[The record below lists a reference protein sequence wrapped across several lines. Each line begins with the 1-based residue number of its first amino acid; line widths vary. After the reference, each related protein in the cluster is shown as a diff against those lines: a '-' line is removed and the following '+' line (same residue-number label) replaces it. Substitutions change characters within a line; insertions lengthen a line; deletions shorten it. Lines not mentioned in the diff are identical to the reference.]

1 MMEAR
6 AATVGIRATRTAK
19 PRMDRLFHFRD
30 RARARRRNRGIRA
43 RGFRA
48 GSPPGPAD
56 RMYFILPK
64 VY

>member
-1 MMEAR
+1 
-6 AATVGIRATRTAK
+6 
-19 PRMDRLFHFRD
+19 MDRLFHLRD

>member
-6 AATVGIRATRTAK
+6 AATVGIKTRRRVK
-19 PRMDRLFHFRD
+19 PRMHGLFHFLERS
-30 RARARRRNRGIRA
+30 RTRRRNRGTRA

-56 RMYFILPK
+56 RMYFLPPK
-64 VY
+64 AY